1 MALLSENTRVFYAA
15 LLSASILCI
24 YLGKVAHD
32 STTQEHST
40 PMKLS
45 SSILSSGEIQK
56 KMIVSSN
63 RAVESETS
71 LSSSY
76 FLHGAGVSQ
85 EDERENR
92 GGGSG
97 NDGGLGFDLWI
108 VDKHRHPDSGIRD
121 GEEAKRD
128 GGGIFSASGRKTD
141 ASEAKEKDMDT
152 MDTTSSN
159 ITKNKKQERM
169 TKKDTMFDNIISSWI
184 LKVRTKKG

>member
-1 MALLSENTRVFYAA
+1 MALLSENTRVFYAV
-15 LLSASILCI
+15 LLSASFLCI

-76 FLHGAGVSQ
+76 FLHGAGVPP

-108 VDKHRHPDSGIRD
+108 VDKYRHPDSIRD
-121 GEEAKRD
+121 EEEAKRD

-141 ASEAKEKDMDT
+141 ATEAKEKDMNI

-159 ITKNKKQERM
+159 ITKNKKQEM